1 MNLSVILDVFW
12 MIVGILLFGSWILG
26 IYYQS
31 KTRSPVV
38 MAKLRQEGW
47 WQVLRPTPLPPKR
60 LLGPEELYYYEKTL
74 LWCTRGFFLFVIF
87 ILLSLIQKR

>member
-47 WQVLRPTPLPPKR
+47 WQVLRPTPLPPKV
-60 LLGPEELYYYEKTL
+60 LSNNNLN
-74 LWCTRGFFLFVIF
+74 IF
-87 ILLSLIQKR
+87 ATYGTVNALSLLYE